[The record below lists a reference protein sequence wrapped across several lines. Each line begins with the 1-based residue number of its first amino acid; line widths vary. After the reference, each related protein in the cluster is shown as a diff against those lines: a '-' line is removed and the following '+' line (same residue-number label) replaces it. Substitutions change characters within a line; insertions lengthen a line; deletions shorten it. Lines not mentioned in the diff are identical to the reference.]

1 MATNEPLGPPGTN
14 DDGEPDLPT
23 SIRAADA
30 SLKPPPPRSTTPGL
44 AGTSTPPPSVQ
55 TPPID
60 VPRTTALG
68 IGAPSPAAPSSA
80 RPAPVAPPPRAS
92 MPSPPAPPKSNPPKS
107 VSVPP
112 PSAMAESVPI
122 EFEDVDAE
130 EVVESVGGR
139 RVSLASLVHL
149 LPVGRYGNFDLL
161 GRIAYGGMAEI
172 FLARELQEGRP
183 GRFVVVK
190 RVLPHVAG
198 DKQFVDMFTDE
209 ARLVMQLSHPNICH
223 VYSYGREEGAP
234 YISMEWVNGM
244 PLSRLLRRTRNTGGF
259 PIPMTLK
266 IVAQIADALDHAHR
280 AVDQSSNEPLG
291 IVHRDVSPQNIMVS
305 FEGSVKLLDFGIA
318 KAASHSTRTEAG
330 TIKGKFAYMAPEQ
343 CLGEPLDARA
353 DVFALGV
360 VLLEM
365 LSSGVNPFKRQT
377 EFDTMRALVYEEA
390 RPASLVNGMVT
401 SELDAIV
408 AKAIAKKREDRYQSA
423 ADLGLALERELG
435 RMGEVVNTARIGDQM
450 NDIFREEIKAG
461 PRLDTR
467 IQVPRKKDEATS
479 DHDMQRASIPAGA
492 TEKIST
498 LGEEEAIARLAAA
511 RAAAAPVAEAPQR
524 SRWPWVFAVLLL
536 FGALVGGVAIVLGPS
551 LLAAF
556 MPPPAPIAVAPTVIA
571 PVIAAPVIP
580 AAPTTGTLFV
590 DSAPGGASVSIGTR
604 GAVGTTPMELALLDA
619 GEWNVRLHLDG
630 YEDWEDTVVLRAGER
645 LRISGELT
653 AISPGRT
660 RPRGGRNPSGGGGGS
675 TETEAP
681 AAAPGRL
688 SLNTRP
694 WSRVYLG
701 SRLLGT
707 TPLGDVEVGSGTV
720 RLRLVDRDGVEHTR
734 SVSVPSGGHAREFFD
749 LSSE

>member
-1 MATNEPLGPPGTN
+1 MATNEPLGPPGTS

-23 SIRAADA
+23 SVRPAEVQ
-30 SLKPPPPRSTTPGL
+30 LKEAPRTTMPGL
-44 AGTSTPPPSVQ
+44 AGTSTPPPSGD
-55 TPPID
+55 PP
-60 VPRTTALG
+60 RSTAPGL
-68 IGAPSPAAPSSA
+68 GAPAGS
-80 RPAPVAPPPRAS
+80 RPPVAPPPRS
-92 MPSPPAPPKSNPPKS
+92 SIPAPPPKSPPPKS
-107 VSVPP
+107 VPP
-112 PSAMAESVPI
+112 PGAMAPAVNVPL

-149 LPVGRYGNFDLL
+149 MPVGRYGNFDLL

-234 YISMEWVNGM
+234 FISMEWVNGM
-244 PLSRLLRRTRNTGGF
+244 PLSRVLRRSRNAGGF
-259 PIPMTLK
+259 PIPLTLK
-266 IVAQIADALDHAHR
+266 IAAQIADALDHAHR

-305 FEGSVKLLDFGIA
+305 FEGTVKLLDFGIA

-365 LSSGVNPFKRQT
+365 LSGGANPFKRQT
-377 EFDTMRALVYEEA
+377 EFDTMRALVYEEP
-390 RPASLVNGMVT
+390 RPASQVNRGV
-401 SELDAIV
+401 SAELDAIV

-423 ADLGLALERELG
+423 AELGLALERELA

-450 NDIFREEIKAG
+450 NELFREEIKAG

-467 IQVPRKKDEATS
+467 IQVPRKKDEGTS
-479 DHDMQRASIPAGA
+479 DHDIPRTSIPPGA
-492 TEKIST
+492 TEKITT
-498 LGEEEAIARLAAA
+498 LGEEEAIAKLAAA
-511 RAAAAPVAEAPQR
+511 RAAAPAAPLPEPPRR
-524 SRWPWVFAVLLL
+524 SRWPFVIAALLL
-536 FGALVGGVAIVLGPS
+536 FGALLGGAGIVLGPM
-551 LLAAF
+551 LLQQLTP
-556 MPPPAPIAVAPTVIA
+556 PPPAPVAV
-571 PVIAAPVIP
+571 APVIP
-580 AAPTTGTLFV
+580 PPPVVAPAPTTGTLYV
-590 DSAPGGASVSIGTR
+590 DSTPPGARVHLGPR
-604 GAVGTTPMELALLDA
+604 GEVGTAPMEIALLDA
-619 GEWNVRLHLDG
+619 GEWAVRLELDG
-630 YEDWEDTVVLRAGER
+630 YEDWEDTIVLRAGER
-645 LRISGELT
+645 LRISGELDAVAST
-653 AISPGRT
+653 GRP
-660 RPRGGRNPSGGGGGS
+660 RPRGGRPSGGGGGGA
-675 TETEAP
+675 TEPE
-681 AAAPGRL
+681 AAPGRL

-694 WSRVYLG
+694 WSRVYVG

-707 TPLGDVEVGSGTV
+707 TPLGDVEVSSGTV

-734 SVSVPSGGHAREFFD
+734 SVTVPSGGHAREFFD

>member
-1 MATNEPLGPPGTN
+1 MATNEPLGPPGDN

-30 SLKPPPPRSTTPGL
+30 NLKPPPPRTTTPGL
-44 AGTSTPPPSVQ
+44 AGTSTPPP
-55 TPPID
+55 
-60 VPRTTALG
+60 RT
-68 IGAPSPAAPSSA
+68 
-80 RPAPVAPPPRAS
+80 S
-92 MPSPPAPPKSNPPKS
+92 MPAPPAPPKSIPPKS

-112 PSAMAESVPI
+112 PSAMAPAENVPI
-122 EFEDVDAE
+122 EFEDFDAE

-149 LPVGRYGNFDLL
+149 MPVGRYGNFDLL
-161 GRIAYGGMAEI
+161 GRVAYGGMAEI

-198 DKQFVDMFTDE
+198 DRQFVDMFTDE

-223 VYSYGREEGAP
+223 VYSYGKEEGAP

-244 PLSRLLRRTRNTGGF
+244 PLSRVLRRTRNTGGF
-259 PIPMTLK
+259 PVALTLK

-305 FEGSVKLLDFGIA
+305 FEGTVKLLDFGIA

-365 LSSGVNPFKRQT
+365 LSGGVNPFKRQT

-390 RPASLVNGMVT
+390 RPASLVNGTVPP
-401 SELDAIV
+401 ELDAIV
-408 AKAIAKKREDRYQSA
+408 AKAIAKKREDRYQSG

-435 RMGEVVNTARIGDQM
+435 RMGEVVNTARLGDQM
-450 NDIFREEIKAG
+450 NELFREEIKAG

-467 IQVPRKKDEATS
+467 IQVPRKKDEGTS
-479 DHDMQRASIPAGA
+479 DHDMPRASIPAGA

-498 LGEEEAIARLAAA
+498 LGEEEAIARLAAI
-511 RAAAAPVAEAPQR
+511 RAQASPAPQVAR
-524 SRWPWVFAVLLL
+524 SRWPWVVAALLL
-536 FGALVGGVAIVLGPS
+536 IGALGAGAAIIAGPT
-551 LLAAF
+551 LLAMLAPQPIVPVA
-556 MPPPAPIAVAPTVIA
+556 MPAVIAPPVAPTV
-571 PVIAAPVIP
+571 PT

-590 DSAPGGASVSIGTR
+590 DSAPGGATVSLGPR

-645 LRISGELT
+645 LRVSGELT
-653 AISPGRT
+653 AIAAVRS
-660 RPRGGRNPSGGGGGS
+660 RPRGGRNPGASTGGT
-675 TETEAP
+675 TETEEAS
-681 AAAPGRL
+681 APGRL